1 LEFGLFRDRIFGSVD
16 YYSKESVD
24 LIYDKPL
31 PGSNTEIIT
40 NVGALKNYGWEVS
53 LNSRNIVSADFIWTT
68 GLNFF
73 YG

>member
-31 PGSNTEIIT
+31 PGSTGNTEIIT
-40 NVGALKNYGWEVS
+40 NVGALKNYGW
-53 LNSRNIVSADFIWTT
+53 DFH
-68 GLNFF
+68 
-73 YG
+73 

>member
-1 LEFGLFRDRIFGSVD
+1 
-16 YYSKESVD
+16 

-31 PGSNTEIIT
+31 PGSTGTEIIT

-68 GLNFF
+68 GLNFSLDKK
-73 YG
+73 